1 MSSRPP
7 IPEKLPKKDRKALA
21 RELARLE
28 RERQAQRRRRN
39 RRLGWAGA
47 GTAVVAVGVITALAV
62 QASVRAGQVGP
73 HNMLSDGVVLTG
85 DGSAVAASRTSALD
99 PGESPVATVV
109 DRSSGVLDLVLYL
122 DYRSPEAQTF
132 WAASS
137 ASVEQWVTA
146 GYATLEIH
154 PLALLDGASVP
165 TGAGATPS
173 ASADPTAAADPTA
186 SADPTDAAADDSLLG
201 TMQTTGDYSA
211 RAAGALACVADTAPD
226 SVLAVHDALLAAQP
240 DLDEDGLDDDDLLA
254 LVQNAGVTD
263 ETVAD
268 CVTNG
273 DFTDWAQAATT
284 RAAESVPYDV
294 GSVTTSPVL
303 LVGGQ
308 QYTGDLGD
316 ADALLA
322 FIEQVSTELAAEAAQ
337 AEASPSADPSADP
350 GATPTESPTDAAT
363 GVPSAEATEPTAP

>member
-1 MSSRPP
+1 MSARPP
-7 IPEKLPKKDRKALA
+7 AQEKLPKKDRKALA

-39 RRLGWAGA
+39 KRLGWAGA
-47 GTAVVAVGVITALAV
+47 GTAVVAVGVIAALAV

-73 HNMLSDGVVLTG
+73 HNMLSDGLVLTG

-122 DYRSPEAQTF
+122 DYRSPEAETF
-132 WAASS
+132 WAANS
-137 ASVEQWVTA
+137 ASIEQWVTA

-154 PLALLDGASVP
+154 PLALLDGATVG
-165 TGAGATPS
+165 TGSGASPSAS
-173 ASADPTAAADPTA
+173 ASADPSAAPSASAAPTA
-186 SADPTDAAADDSLLG
+186 DGSLLG

-240 DLDEDGLDDDDLLA
+240 DLDEDGLADDDLVA

-263 ETVAD
+263 QAVAD
-268 CVTNG
+268 CVTGG

-294 GSVTTSPVL
+294 GSVTTSPVV

-322 FIEQVSTELAAEAAQ
+322 FIEDVSTQLAAEAAE
-337 AEASPSADPSADP
+337 AEASASPSASPTGSPTEGASEAPSAQE
-350 GATPTESPTDAAT
+350 T
-363 GVPSAEATEPTAP
+363 SAP

>member
-7 IPEKLPKKDRKALA
+7 AQEKLPKKDRKALA

-39 RRLGWAGA
+39 KRLGWAGA
-47 GTAVVAVGVITALAV
+47 GTAVVAVGVIATLAV

-73 HNMLSDGVVLTG
+73 HNMLSDGLVLTG
-85 DGSAVAASRTSALD
+85 DGSAVTASRTSALD

-132 WAASS
+132 WAANSS
-137 ASVEQWVTA
+137 SIEQWVTA

-154 PLALLDGASVP
+154 PLALLDGATVG
-165 TGAGATPS
+165 TGSAASPS
-173 ASADPTAAADPTA
+173 ATPTA
-186 SADPTDAAADDSLLG
+186 SAAASPSPTDGASAGTGGSLLG

-211 RAAGALACVADTAPD
+211 RAAGALACVADTTPD

-240 DLDEDGLDDDDLLA
+240 DLDEDGLDDGDLLA

-263 ETVAD
+263 ETVAG
-268 CVTNG
+268 CVTDG

-284 RAAESVPYDV
+284 RAADSVPYDV
-294 GSVTTSPVL
+294 GSVTTSPVV

-322 FIEQVSTELAAEAAQ
+322 FIEDVSTQLAAEAAE
-337 AEASPSADPSADP
+337 AEASASPSAS
-350 GATPTESPTDAAT
+350 PTESPTEGASEE
-363 GVPSAEATEPTAP
+363 PSAQATETTAP

>member
-7 IPEKLPKKDRKALA
+7 AQEKLPKKDRKALA

-132 WAASS
+132 WAANS

-154 PLALLDGASVP
+154 PLALLDGASVA

-173 ASADPTAAADPTA
+173 ASADPTA
-186 SADPTDAAADDSLLG
+186 SADPSDDASAAADDALLG

-211 RAAGALACVADTAPD
+211 RAAGALACVADTVPD

-240 DLDEDGLDDDDLLA
+240 DLDEDGLDDEDLLA

-263 ETVAD
+263 ETVAG
-268 CVTNG
+268 CVTDG

-284 RAAESVPYDV
+284 RAAASVPYDV
-294 GSVTTSPVL
+294 GSVTSSPVV

-337 AEASPSADPSADP
+337 AEASASPSTDPSTDPSA
-350 GATPTESPTDAAT
+350 TPTGSPTDAAT

>member
-7 IPEKLPKKDRKALA
+7 AQEKLPKKDRKALA

-28 RERQAQRRRRN
+28 RERQARRRRRN

-47 GTAVVAVGVITALAV
+47 GTAVVAVGVIAALAV

-99 PGESPVATVV
+99 PGASPVATVV

-122 DYRSPEAQTF
+122 DYRSPEAETF
-132 WAASS
+132 WAANS

-154 PLALLDGASVP
+154 PLALLDGAAVSTG
-165 TGAGATPS
+165 TGASPSPS
-173 ASADPTAAADPTA
+173 ATASPAPSATA
-186 SADPTDAAADDSLLG
+186 SASADDSLLG

-240 DLDEDGLDDDDLLA
+240 DLDEDGLTDDDLVA

-263 ETVAD
+263 TAVAD

-273 DFTDWAQAATT
+273 DFTDWAQEATT
-284 RAAESVPYDV
+284 RAADSVPYDV
-294 GSVTTSPVL
+294 GSVTTSPVV

-322 FIEQVSTELAAEAAQ
+322 FIEEVSTQLAAEAAE
-337 AEASPSADPSADP
+337 AEASASPSAS
-350 GATPTESPTDAAT
+350 PTESPIEGASQE
-363 GVPSAEATEPTAP
+363 PSASATETTAP

>member
-7 IPEKLPKKDRKALA
+7 AQEKLPKKDRKALA

-28 RERQAQRRRRN
+28 RERQARRRRRN

-47 GTAVVAVGVITALAV
+47 GTAVVAVGVVAALAV

-99 PGESPVATVV
+99 PGASPVATVV

-122 DYRSPEAQTF
+122 DYRSPEAETF
-132 WAASS
+132 WAANS
-137 ASVEQWVTA
+137 ASIEQWVTA

-154 PLALLDGASVP
+154 PLALLDGAAVSTG
-165 TGAGATPS
+165 TGASPSPS
-173 ASADPTAAADPTA
+173 ATA
-186 SADPTDAAADDSLLG
+186 SPAPSATASADDSLLG

-226 SVLAVHDALLAAQP
+226 SALAVHDALLAAQP
-240 DLDEDGLDDDDLLA
+240 DLDEDGLADDELVA

-263 ETVAD
+263 TAVAD

-273 DFTDWAQAATT
+273 DFTDWAQEATT
-284 RAAESVPYDV
+284 RAADSVPYDV
-294 GSVTTSPVL
+294 GGVTTSPVV

-322 FIEQVSTELAAEAAQ
+322 FIEEVSTQLAAEAEAS
-337 AEASPSADPSADP
+337 ASPSAS
-350 GATPTESPTDAAT
+350 PTESPTEGASQE
-363 GVPSAEATEPTAP
+363 PSASTTGTTAP

>member
-7 IPEKLPKKDRKALA
+7 AQEKLPKKDRKALA

-39 RRLGWAGA
+39 KRLGWAGA
-47 GTAVVAVGVITALAV
+47 GTAVVAVGVIAALAV

-73 HNMLSDGVVLTG
+73 HNMLSDGLVLTG

-122 DYRSPEAQTF
+122 DYRSPEAETF
-132 WAASS
+132 WAANS
-137 ASVEQWVTA
+137 ASIEQWVTA

-154 PLALLDGASVP
+154 PLALLDGATVG
-165 TGAGATPS
+165 TGSGASASASAAPSAAASAAPS
-173 ASADPTAAADPTA
+173 ASAAPTADG
-186 SADPTDAAADDSLLG
+186 SLRG

-226 SVLAVHDALLAAQP
+226 SALAVHDALLAAQP
-240 DLDEDGLDDDDLLA
+240 DLDEDGLADDDLVA

-263 ETVAD
+263 EAVAD
-268 CVTNG
+268 CVTGG
-273 DFTDWAQAATT
+273 DFIDWAQAATT

-308 QYTGDLGD
+308 EYTGDLGD

-322 FIEQVSTELAAEAAQ
+322 FIEEVSTQLAAEAAE
-337 AEASPSADPSADP
+337 AEASASPSAS
-350 GATPTESPTDAAT
+350 PTESPSTDPGAGESTEQAPAAT
-363 GVPSAEATEPTAP
+363 EG

>member
-7 IPEKLPKKDRKALA
+7 AQEKLPKKDRKALA

-47 GTAVVAVGVITALAV
+47 GTAVVAVGVIAALAV

-73 HNMLSDGVVLTG
+73 HNMLSDGLVLTG

-99 PGESPVATVV
+99 PGASPVATVV

-122 DYRSPEAQTF
+122 DYRSPEAETF
-132 WAASS
+132 WAANS

-154 PLALLDGASVP
+154 PLALLDGAAVS
-165 TGAGATPS
+165 TGAGASPSPS
-173 ASADPTAAADPTA
+173 ATA
-186 SADPTDAAADDSLLG
+186 SPAPSATASADDSLLG

-240 DLDEDGLDDDDLLA
+240 DLDEDGLADDELVA

-263 ETVAD
+263 TAVAD

-273 DFTDWAQAATT
+273 DFTDWARDATT
-284 RAAESVPYDV
+284 RAADSVPYDV
-294 GSVTTSPVL
+294 GSVTTSPVV

-322 FIEQVSTELAAEAAQ
+322 FIEEVSTQLAAEAEAS
-337 AEASPSADPSADP
+337 ASPSAS
-350 GATPTESPTDAAT
+350 PTESPTEGASEA
-363 GVPSAEATEPTAP
+363 PSPQVTETTAP

>member
-1 MSSRPP
+1 MSARPP
-7 IPEKLPKKDRKALA
+7 AQEKLPKKDRKALA

-28 RERQAQRRRRN
+28 RERQVRRRRRN

-47 GTAVVAVGVITALAV
+47 GTAVVAVGVVAALAV

-73 HNMLSDGVVLTG
+73 HNMLSDGLVLTG

-122 DYRSPEAQTF
+122 DYRSPEAETF
-132 WAASS
+132 WAANS
-137 ASVEQWVTA
+137 ASIEQWVTA
-146 GYATLEIH
+146 GYATLGIH
-154 PLALLDGASVP
+154 PLALLDGATVS
-165 TGAGATPS
+165 TGTGTGATPS
-173 ASADPTAAADPTA
+173 ASASTAAPTA
-186 SADPTDAAADDSLLG
+186 SAAPSASAAPTADDSLLG

-240 DLDEDGLDDDDLLA
+240 DLDEDGLADDDLVA

-263 ETVAD
+263 AAVAD

-273 DFTDWAQAATT
+273 DFTDWAQAATD
-284 RAAESVPYDV
+284 RAADSVPYDV
-294 GSVTTSPVL
+294 GSVTSSPVV

-322 FIEQVSTELAAEAAQ
+322 FIEQVSTQLAAEAAE
-337 AEASPSADPSADP
+337 AEASATPSAS
-350 GATPTESPTDAAT
+350 PTEPPVADASEA
-363 GVPSAEATEPTAP
+363 PSVQATEPTAP

>member
-7 IPEKLPKKDRKALA
+7 AQEKLPKKDRKALA

-28 RERQAQRRRRN
+28 RERQARRRRRN

-47 GTAVVAVGVITALAV
+47 GTAVVAVGVVAALAV

-73 HNMLSDGVVLTG
+73 HNMLSDGIVLTG

-99 PGESPVATVV
+99 PGASPVATVV

-122 DYRSPEAQTF
+122 DYRSPEAEAF
-132 WAASS
+132 WAANS
-137 ASVEQWVTA
+137 ASIEQWVTA

-154 PLALLDGASVP
+154 PLALLDGAAVSTG
-165 TGAGATPS
+165 TGASPSPS
-173 ASADPTAAADPTA
+173 ATA
-186 SADPTDAAADDSLLG
+186 SPAPSATASADDSLLG
-201 TMQTTGDYSA
+201 TMQTKGDYSA

-226 SVLAVHDALLAAQP
+226 SALAVHDALLAAQP
-240 DLDEDGLDDDDLLA
+240 DLDEDGLADDELVA

-263 ETVAD
+263 TAVAD

-273 DFTDWAQAATT
+273 DFTDWAQEATT
-284 RAAESVPYDV
+284 RAADSVPYDV
-294 GSVTTSPVL
+294 GGVTTSPVV

-322 FIEQVSTELAAEAAQ
+322 FIEEVSTQLAAEAEAS
-337 AEASPSADPSADP
+337 ASPSAS
-350 GATPTESPTDAAT
+350 PTESPTEGASQE
-363 GVPSAEATEPTAP
+363 PSASTTGTTAP

>member
-7 IPEKLPKKDRKALA
+7 AQEKLPKKDRKALA

-39 RRLGWAGA
+39 KRLGWAGA
-47 GTAVVAVGVITALAV
+47 GTAVVAVGVIAALAV

-73 HNMLSDGVVLTG
+73 HNMLSDGLVLTG

-109 DRSSGVLDLVLYL
+109 DRSSGVLDHVLDL
-122 DYRSPEAQTF
+122 GYRAPEAETF
-132 WAASS
+132 WAANS
-137 ASVEQWVTA
+137 ASIEQWVTA

-154 PLALLDGASVP
+154 PLALLDGATVG
-165 TGAGATPS
+165 TGSGASPSAS
-173 ASADPTAAADPTA
+173 ASADPSAAPSASAAPTA
-186 SADPTDAAADDSLLG
+186 DGSLLG

-240 DLDEDGLDDDDLLA
+240 DLDEDGLADDDLVA

-263 ETVAD
+263 QAVAD
-268 CVTNG
+268 CVTGG

-294 GSVTTSPVL
+294 GSVTTSPVV

-322 FIEQVSTELAAEAAQ
+322 FIEDVSTQLAAEAAE
-337 AEASPSADPSADP
+337 AEASASPSASPTGSPTEGASEAPSAQE
-350 GATPTESPTDAAT
+350 T
-363 GVPSAEATEPTAP
+363 SAP

>member
-1 MSSRPP
+1 MNARPP
-7 IPEKLPKKDRKALA
+7 AQEKLPKKDRKALA

-47 GTAVVAVGVITALAV
+47 GTAVVAAGVITALAV

-99 PGESPVATVV
+99 PGEAPVATAV
-109 DRSSGVLDLVLYL
+109 DRSTGVLDLVLYL

-137 ASVEQWVTA
+137 ASIEQWVTA

-154 PLALLDGASVP
+154 PLALLDGATVR
-165 TGAGATPS
+165 TGASPS
-173 ASADPTAAADPTA
+173 ASAAPSLSPTT
-186 SADPTDAAADDSLLG
+186 DDSPLG
-201 TMQTTGDYSA
+201 SMATTGDYST

-240 DLDEDGLDDDDLLA
+240 DLDEDGIDDDDLLA
-254 LVQNAGVTD
+254 LVQDAGVTD
-263 ETVAD
+263 EAVAA
-268 CVTNG
+268 CVTDG
-273 DFTDWAQAATT
+273 AFTDWATEATA
-284 RAAESVPYDV
+284 RAARAVPFDV
-294 GSVTTSPVL
+294 GSVTTSPVV

-322 FIEQVSTELAAEAAQ
+322 FVEQVSTELAEQTAAEAA
-337 AEASPSADPSADP
+337 ASPTAS
-350 GATPTESPTDAAT
+350 
-363 GVPSAEATEPTAP
+363 PTAPATEAPTGSATGSSTP

>member
-7 IPEKLPKKDRKALA
+7 AQEKLPKKDRKALA

-73 HNMLSDGVVLTG
+73 HNMLSDGIVLTG
-85 DGSAVAASRTSALD
+85 DGSAVAASRTTALD
-99 PGESPVATVV
+99 PGQAPVATTV

-137 ASVEQWVTA
+137 ASIQQWVTA

-154 PLALLDGASVP
+154 PLALLDGATVR
-165 TGAGATPS
+165 TGASPS
-173 ASADPTAAADPTA
+173 ASPAP
-186 SADPTDAAADDSLLG
+186 DDSLLG
-201 TMQTTGDYSA
+201 SMATTGDYSA
-211 RAAGALACVADTAPD
+211 RAAGALACVADTTPD

-240 DLDEDGLDDDDLLA
+240 DLDEDGLDDADLLA
-254 LVQNAGVTD
+254 LVQDAGVTD
-263 ETVAD
+263 ESVAGCITD
-268 CVTNG
+268 G
-273 DFTDWAQAATT
+273 GFTDWATEATA
-284 RAAESVPYDV
+284 RAAQSVPFDV
-294 GSVTTSPVL
+294 GSVTTSPVV

-322 FIEQVSTELAAEAAQ
+322 FVEQVSTALAEQ
-337 AEASPSADPSADP
+337 AGATASPSAS
-350 GATPTESPTDAAT
+350 
-363 GVPSAEATEPTAP
+363 PTAPATGSPTEEATGSTAP

>member
-7 IPEKLPKKDRKALA
+7 AQEKLPKKDRKALA

-28 RERQAQRRRRN
+28 RERQARRRRRN

-47 GTAVVAVGVITALAV
+47 GTAVVAAGVVAALAV

-73 HNMLSDGVVLTG
+73 QNMLSDGVVLTG
-85 DGSAVAASRTSALD
+85 DGSAVAASRTGALD
-99 PGESPVATVV
+99 PGASPVPTVV

-132 WAASS
+132 WSANS

-154 PLALLDGASVP
+154 PLALLDGATVR

-173 ASADPTAAADPTA
+173 ASATA
-186 SADPTDAAADDSLLG
+186 SPAPSAAPTADDSLLG
-201 TMQTTGDYSA
+201 TMQTSGDYSA
-211 RAAGALACVADTAPD
+211 RAAGALACVADTVPD

-240 DLDEDGLDDDDLLA
+240 DLDEDGIDDEDLLA
-254 LVQNAGVTD
+254 LVQDAGVTD
-263 ETVAD
+263 ATVAD
-268 CVTNG
+268 CVTGG

-284 RAAESVPYDV
+284 RAADSVPFDV
-294 GSVTTSPVL
+294 GSVTTSPVV

-322 FIEQVSTELAAEAAQ
+322 FIEQVSTELAAQAAE
-337 AEASPSADPSADP
+337 AEASASP
-350 GATPTESPTDAAT
+350 GATPTESPAAEASEAPSAQATEAAT
-363 GVPSAEATEPTAP
+363 P

>member
-7 IPEKLPKKDRKALA
+7 AQEKLPKKDRKALA

-39 RRLGWAGA
+39 KRLGWAGA
-47 GTAVVAVGVITALAV
+47 GTAVVAVGVIAALAV

-73 HNMLSDGVVLTG
+73 HNMLSDGLVLTG

-122 DYRSPEAQTF
+122 DYRSPEAETF
-132 WAASS
+132 WAANS
-137 ASVEQWVTA
+137 ASIEQWVTA

-154 PLALLDGASVP
+154 PLALLDGATVG
-165 TGAGATPS
+165 TGSGASPSAS
-173 ASADPTAAADPTA
+173 ASADPSAAPSASAAPTA
-186 SADPTDAAADDSLLG
+186 DGSLLG

-240 DLDEDGLDDDDLLA
+240 DLDEDGLADDDLVA

-263 ETVAD
+263 QAVAD
-268 CVTNG
+268 CVTGG

-294 GSVTTSPVL
+294 GSVTTSPVV

-322 FIEQVSTELAAEAAQ
+322 FIEDVSTQLAAEAAE
-337 AEASPSADPSADP
+337 AEASASPSASPTGSPTEGASEAPSAQE
-350 GATPTESPTDAAT
+350 T
-363 GVPSAEATEPTAP
+363 SAP